1 VLFAYAGKRAR
12 DQGFAYITQLAQQ
25 QHIRR
30 THQLRRL
37 DVRDAALTLERNGL
51 GSSTKDNLH
60 DAARWPQQL

>member
-1 VLFAYAGKRAR
+1 MQANGP
-12 DQGFAYITQLAQQ
+12 DQGFACVSQLAHQQ

-37 DVRDAALTLERNGL
+37 DVRDAVLTLERNGL